1 MLLPLYDSNP
11 RHRIPFQYVT
21 VGLIVICV
29 AVFVWQATLDPR
41 SAQEAIYA
49 LGAIPAV
56 VLGERTLPAELAWV
70 PSELTLI
77 TSMFM
82 HGGWMHL
89 IGNMLYL
96 WILGDNVE
104 DAMGHF
110 RFLIFYLLCGIAAV
124 FAHMLLDTSSTVPL
138 VGASGAI
145 SGVIGAYLLLHPKA
159 HINVLIWIFI
169 FVKIVPVPA
178 WIALAFWIGLQFVN
192 AAQDPGSGGGVA
204 FWAHIG
210 GAIAGMILVPFFK
223 RKDVPLLAGIGGRP
237 LYPVE
242 TRGDEEATKSPWAK
256 RGETKSGP
264 KIKMRRPGRGGVK
277 RPWH

>member
-11 RHRIPFQYVT
+11 RNRIPFQFVT
-21 VGLIVICV
+21 VALIAACV
-29 AVFVWQATLDPR
+29 LVFLWQASLPPR
-41 SAQEAIYA
+41 AAEEAVYA

-56 VLGERTLPAELAWV
+56 IFGHKALPPDLTWIPAEA
-70 PSELTLI
+70 TLV

-104 DAMGHF
+104 DSMGHVK
-110 RFLIFYLLCGIAAV
+110 FLVFYLVCGVAAV
-124 FAHMLLDTSSTVPL
+124 FAHMLIDPTSTVPL

-145 SGVIGAYLLLHPKA
+145 SGVIGAYLLLHPTA
-159 HINVLIWIFI
+159 SINVLMGIGFFWR
-169 FVKIVPVPA
+169 VVPVPA
-178 WIALAFWIGLQFVN
+178 WIALAFWIGLQVVS
-192 AAQDPGSGGGVA
+192 AALDPGSGGGVA

-210 GAIAGMILVPFFK
+210 GAVAGMALVPVFK
-223 RKDVPLLAGIGGRP
+223 HRDVPLLGGTRFARGRNRP
-237 LYPVE
+237 V
-242 TRGDEEATKSPWAK
+242 
-256 RGETKSGP
+256 
-264 KIKMRRPGRGGVK
+264 RRAR